1 MEYCDTRVYLS
12 DTTVEYCETTLEL
25 FDTTVE
31 EVTPQ

>member
-1 MEYCDTRVYLS
+1 VEYCDTRVYLS

-31 EVTPQ
+31 KVTPQ

>member
-31 EVTPQ
+31 KVTPQ

>member
-1 MEYCDTRVYLS
+1 VEYCDTRVYLS

>member
-1 MEYCDTRVYLS
+1 MEYCDTRVELS

-31 EVTPQ
+31 KVTPQ

>member
-1 MEYCDTRVYLS
+1 MEYCDTRVYLN